1 MSSAHMRQSSDSVA
15 ADTADVAAVAHSTD
29 SGCPAVVRSSEV
41 ADRTCSETAAVDQFV
56 AVPSAGVVAVAA

>member
-29 SGCPAVVRSSEV
+29 SGCPAV
-41 ADRTCSETAAVDQFV
+41 DHTAAVDRSA